1 MAIKINCKKCNCYI
15 FVVKS
20 LSKKPNKN
28 GDYTCFLYCNKCNKK
43 LILKKGLEIKLI
55 K

>member
-1 MAIKINCKKCNCYI
+1 MENKIKCENCNGYI
-15 FVVKS
+15 FIVKS

-28 GDYTCFLYCNKCNKK
+28 GDYICFLYCSKCNKK
-43 LILKKGLEIKLI
+43 LILKKGIEIKLI